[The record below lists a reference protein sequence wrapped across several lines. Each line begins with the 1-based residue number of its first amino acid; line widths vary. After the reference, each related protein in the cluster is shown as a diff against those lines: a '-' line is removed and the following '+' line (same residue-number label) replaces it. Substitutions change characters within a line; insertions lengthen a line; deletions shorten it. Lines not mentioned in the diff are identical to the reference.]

1 LPPPPRRATL
11 RALFSKQTTRAMSEI
26 PKTYEPPAIEA
37 KWYAFWEQNGC
48 FAADPDSTKPA
59 YSIAIP
65 PPNVT
70 GVLTLGHVLN
80 NTIQDILARRAR
92 MTGHEVLWLP
102 GTDHAGIAT
111 QNVVEKTLRKEG
123 VMKHRDDLGR
133 EALVGKI
140 WEWKEKYGGI
150 ILKQLRALGAS
161 CDWSRTRFTM
171 DEDYSRCV
179 SRVFVDLYKK
189 GLIYRGKRMV
199 NWCPAS
205 LTALSDEEVIMKE
218 QKGFMYHFRV
228 EIAEEPGTFLT
239 IATTRP
245 ETIPADTAVAV
256 NPNDPRYTH
265 LIGKHVYRALPL
277 EVPKEQRRIPIIADD
292 HVTFDFGTGVLKV
305 TPAHDKADFEI
316 GLRHKLPVIDV
327 LTPDGR
333 MTAEAGADLA
343 GLDRF
348 AARKKAHEIL
358 EAAGA
363 LEKAEP
369 YVNNVGFSERADVPI
384 EPRLSEQWFLKYPSV
399 EQARACV
406 VQPNESTKDTG
417 SAGAP
422 PAVPGASPGTSDV
435 GRRPSHDSPATGNPT
450 TPDASGE
457 APDAAG
463 GAPALPSANARMR
476 FFPDRW
482 AKVYDHWLSGIQ
494 DWCISRQLWWGHR
507 VPVWS
512 GLMHMS
518 GPELYETLFSR
529 VALEVLSGT
538 LPEALVET
546 VIEIDGHKFSCT
558 AENLKA
564 QCDALGA
571 NRADHRV
578 KVCTTNENFGNRFTS
593 VGLDHDPDVLDT
605 WFSSWL
611 WPFATMGWPEK
622 TETLAKF
629 YPTTDLVTGPDIIFF
644 WVARMIM
651 AGFEWMGELPFKNVY
666 FTGIIRDKQG
676 RKMSK
681 SLGNSPD
688 PLDLIA
694 KFGADALRFGV
705 MRSAPLGSDI
715 LFDEK
720 NVELGRNFC
729 TKLWNAA
736 RFRQMQGGETEAD
749 IVPTLLTSDD
759 KWILLRLDA
768 AIAEVSSALTEYR
781 FADAANAL
789 YRFFWSE
796 YCDWYVEASKASLGS
811 IPSTES
817 TPSMDKVDDGRRANT
832 LAVMDYVFSHTL
844 RLFHP
849 FMPFITEELWQGMGF
864 AKDMPAKQGGET
876 IMFAPWPKPF
886 TPEEREYFILD
897 ESDEQFA
904 NAKYEVVN
912 LGRGLRRDFNIASSK
927 RVRFV
932 LKPTATLADHE
943 TAVLQLLLNAEPLE
957 VNAAFSP
964 TKGTPVAL
972 TPLGELFLPLD
983 GLIDVAAERERIGK
997 EIAKADDEL
1006 AKVRT
1011 KLADPNFA
1019 GKVPAKV
1026 LEDHQTRERDW
1037 AEKHAQLTK
1046 MREALGAS

>member
-1 LPPPPRRATL
+1 
-11 RALFSKQTTRAMSEI
+11 MSEI

-48 FAADPDSTKPA
+48 FAADHASPKPA
-59 YSIAIP
+59 YSIVIP

-70 GVLTLGHVLN
+70 GSLTLGHVLN

-171 DEDYSRCV
+171 DEDYSHCV
-179 SRVFVDLYKK
+179 QSVFVDLYKK

-228 EIAEEPGTFLT
+228 EVAEEPGTFLT

-305 TPAHDKADFEI
+305 TPAHDKADYEI
-316 GLRHKLPVIDV
+316 GVRHKLPVIDL

-399 EQARACV
+399 AESQACV
-406 VQPNESTKDTG
+406 AD
-417 SAGAP
+417 
-422 PAVPGASPGTSDV
+422 
-435 GRRPSHDSPATGNPT
+435 GR
-450 TPDASGE
+450 
-457 APDAAG
+457 
-463 GAPALPSANARMR
+463 MK

-482 AKVYDHWLSGIQ
+482 AKVYDHWLNGIQ

-507 VPVWS
+507 VPVWKKTIRGTHDDINKLCVMLVLHRPGQTTEHDIDKTAYRINGQLFDDPAPMPFLDES
-512 GLMHMS
+512 ESNQILDFDMEVS
-518 GPELYETLFSR
+518 TSDPVCET
-529 VALEVLSGT
+529 
-538 LPEALVET
+538 
-546 VIEIDGHKFSCT
+546 
-558 AENLKA
+558 NLR
-564 QCDALGA
+564 DEG
-571 NRADHRV
+571 
-578 KVCTTNENFGNRFTS
+578 FTQDS
-593 VGLDHDPDVLDT
+593 DVLDT

-622 TETLAKF
+622 TDTLAKF

-651 AGFEWMGELPFKNVY
+651 AGFEWMGELPFRNVY
-666 FTGIIRDKQG
+666 FTSIIRDKQG
-676 RKMSK
+676 RKLSK

-694 KFGADALRFGV
+694 KFGADALRFGT
-705 MRSAPLGSDI
+705 MRSAPLGLDVT
-715 LFDEK
+715 FDEK
-720 NVELGRNFC
+720 NIELGRNFC

-759 KWILLRLDA
+759 KWILLRLDT
-768 AIAEVSSALTEYR
+768 AIAEVSSALAEYR

-796 YCDWYVEASKASLGS
+796 YCDWYVEASKASLNVAADVNPRADQTSGDAS
-811 IPSTES
+811 PPSHDVGYER
-817 TPSMDKVDDGRRANT
+817 KANT

-864 AKDMPAKQGGET
+864 AKDMPAKQGGQT

>member
-1 LPPPPRRATL
+1 MA
-11 RALFSKQTTRAMSEI
+11 EI
-26 PKTYEPPAIEA
+26 TKSYESRDVEQ
-37 KWYAFWEQNGC
+37 KWYAAWQQAGC
-48 FAADPDSTKPA
+48 FAGKVTPHAPA

-70 GVLTLGHVLN
+70 GVLTMGHVLN
-80 NTIQDILARRAR
+80 NTIQDILIRRAR
-92 MTGHEVLWLP
+92 LEGRSAMWLP

-111 QNVVEKTLRKEG
+111 QTVVERQLRKE
-123 VMKHRDDLGR
+123 KKTRHDFGR
-133 EALVGKI
+133 EKFVEKV
-140 WEWKEKYGGI
+140 WEWREEKGGI
-150 ILKQLRALGAS
+150 ILEQLRRLGAS
-161 CDWSRTRFTM
+161 CDWDRTQFTM
-171 DEDYSRCV
+171 DPHYSQAV
-179 SRVFVDLYKK
+179 LGVFVKLFER
-189 GLIYRGKRMV
+189 GNIYRGKRMV

-205 LTALSDEEVIMKE
+205 QTALSDEEVIMKPVN
-218 QKGFMYHFRV
+218 GLIYRV
-228 EIAEEPGTFLT
+228 RYELTEAPGTF
-239 IATTRP
+239 IEVKTTRP
-245 ETIPADTAVAV
+245 ETIPGDVAIAVHPEDA
-256 NPNDPRYTH
+256 RYTA
-265 LIGKHVYRALPL
+265 LIGKTVWRPLNRAA
-277 EVPKEQRRIPIIADD
+277 IPIIADAAVD
-292 HVTFDFGTGVLKV
+292 KEFGSGALKI
-305 TPAHDKADFEI
+305 TPAHDKVDFEV
-316 GLRHKLPVIDV
+316 GTRHKLPVIDV
-327 LTPDGR
+327 LNADGSLN
-333 MTAEAGADLA
+333 ALAGPELA

-348 AARKKAHEIL
+348 AGRKKAAEIL
-358 EAAGA
+358 KESGA
-363 LEKAEP
+363 LLAEEA
-369 YVNNVGFSERADVPI
+369 YANNVGYSERADVPI
-384 EPRLSEQWFLKYPSV
+384 EPRLTWQWWLRYPRV
-399 EQARACV
+399 EEAK
-406 VQPNESTKDTG
+406 T
-417 SAGAP
+417 
-422 PAVPGASPGTSDV
+422 AVRDGHIKFHP
-435 GRRPSHDSPATGNPT
+435 
-450 TPDASGE
+450 E
-457 APDAAG
+457 
-463 GAPALPSANARMR
+463 
-476 FFPDRW
+476 RW
-482 AKVYDHWLSGIQ
+482 SKVYLHWLENIQ

-507 VPVWS
+507 IPVWYRKGVDKES
-512 GLMHMS
+512 LTEADLRDTAKVHIS
-518 GPELYETLFSR
+518 LAGP
-529 VALEVLSGT
+529 AD
-538 LPEALVET
+538 PENWVQE
-546 VIEIDGHKFSCT
+546 D
-558 AENLKA
+558 
-564 QCDALGA
+564 
-571 NRADHRV
+571 
-578 KVCTTNENFGNRFTS
+578 
-593 VGLDHDPDVLDT
+593 DVLDT
-605 WFSSWL
+605 WASSWL
-611 WPFATMGWPEK
+611 WPFATLGWPDKEK
-622 TETLAKF
+622 MRAAGYDYF
-629 YPTTDLVTGPDIIFF
+629 YPTSTLVTGPDIIFF

-651 AGFEWMGELPFKNVY
+651 AGLEFTHEGEPLENRSPFKNVY
-666 FTGIIRDKQG
+666 FTGIIRDQQG

-759 KWILLRLDA
+759 KWILLRLDT
-768 AIAEVSSALTEYR
+768 AIAEVSSALAEYR

-957 VNAAFSP
+957 VNAAFAP
-964 TKGTPVAL
+964 AKGTPVAL